1 MRYNNFVDNA
11 RLALIFARLAL
22 CWREFLEGGKGM
34 ITQDLSKQE
43 KLEQALSRYA
53 PEEGSL
59 ISILQETQGIF
70 GYIPADSVYTIGRR
84 LNVTP
89 AKIMGVATFY
99 SQFRLKPVGKYL
111 IQLCQGTACHVN
123 GSERIEQ
130 VINEALGIK
139 DGETTEDGLFTLESV
154 ACLGC
159 CSLSPVMMINGEAY
173 GNLTADK
180 VRSILKDMAAG
191 EEGKA

>member
-1 MRYNNFVDNA
+1 MT
-11 RLALIFARLAL
+11 
-22 CWREFLEGGKGM
+22 M
-34 ITQDLSKQE
+34 QDQCKLD
-43 KLEQALSRYA
+43 KLEAAFSRYA

-70 GYIPADSVYTIGRR
+70 GYIPAECIYTISHR
-84 LNVTP
+84 LHVTP

-99 SQFRLKPVGKYL
+99 SQFRLHPVGKYL

-123 GSERIEQ
+123 GSQRIEQ
-130 VINEALGIK
+130 VINEVLDIK
-139 DGETTEDGLFTLESV
+139 DGETTADGLFTLESV

-180 VRSILKDMAAG
+180 VRAILKDMAKG
-191 EEGKA
+191 EASA